1 MFIMVMKQS
10 YIYYFIVTMLNKFG
24 YIIIYLARGL
34 PLLKSV
40 SHMFENWLHNQDDK
54 LKKDNNGVVAVLC
67 WIIWRCWNDIIF
79 NKIKYYLFM

>member
-10 YIYYFIVTMLNKFG
+10 YIYYFIVTMLNKFR

-54 LKKDNNGVVAVLC
+54 LKKDNNGVVAVLF
-67 WIIWRCWNDIIF
+67 IYVGYFQGNILV
-79 NKIKYYLFM
+79 KPLGAVAA

>member
-54 LKKDNNGVVAVLC
+54 LKK
-67 WIIWRCWNDIIF
+67 IIMVWWP
-79 NKIKYYLFM
+79 YYVGSYGDVGMT